1 MIRPIMMRT
10 TIAASIVGDD
20 KGQPRKLRAKA
31 VGAPTILQITMLET
45 TADAIAVRVRVAQHR
60 LHLRR
65 RTIMVTMAS
74 DTVNPDF
81 SELGTRGSAVPALLG
96 PLPFFRLSPTSIV
109 GYPIIRSALGLFRAQ
124 RVDWINQGCA
134 VSGEEAR

>member
-10 TIAASIVGDD
+10 TIVGDD
-20 KGQPRKLRAKA
+20 KGRPRKLRAIA

-74 DTVNPDF
+74 DTVNPDL
-81 SELGTRGSAVPALLG
+81 SELGKRRSAVPALLG
-96 PLPFFRLSPTSIV
+96 PLPF
-109 GYPIIRSALGLFRAQ
+109 SARAQ
-124 RVDWINQGCA
+124 SASGKFIEVKSRLTASG
-134 VSGEEAR
+134 VSPRGILRCGIL